1 MVNDLA
7 LASPLVIVTLV
18 GLLALMIGVFS
29 PRDRTTGWLGHVV
42 SLGFAVALTSIG
54 WLWDHAPIEFETPL
68 MTSALVFDHFGLAL
82 SAVILVGAILTTLTA
97 VHHLPA
103 QRADHH
109 EYYALVAFSTLGM
122 LALVTAA
129 DLLTLFVA
137 LEVMSI
143 AIYVLAGLK
152 RQSAY
157 ATEAALKY
165 FVLGSFASALLLLG
179 IAYVYGVTGEIG
191 LEQIGKAFNLEEG
204 VAADPLAGVGM
215 LLLLAAFAFK
225 IAAAPFHMWTPDVY
239 EGALSPATG
248 LMAVGVKTA
257 AFGALARVVLTCF
270 GDDVFRT
277 TPLSWELLVAALAVV
292 SMFAGNLMA
301 LAQKNLKRLLAY
313 SAIAHT
319 GYILLG
325 LLARPEPADDGVAI
339 IALGGG
345 LAFYLLAYTLANAA
359 AFGVAAAL
367 GGDDREDVDE
377 AAYAGLARRDPALA
391 LVLAVS
397 MLSLLGIP
405 ATAGFMGKL
414 TIFSEL
420 LDRGDT
426 IYIWLVVIAVVNAAI
441 SAWYYLRVILVA
453 YMLEPDEAPAV
464 IIESRPLRWSLGV
477 ATALT
482 LFVGLVPGQTLDASV
497 RAGHSLK
504 DTTTPGLSLRSG
516 APTVAPGVTEADAV
530 PALDS
535 VARGR

>member
-7 LASPLVIVTLV
+7 FASPLLIVTLV
-18 GLLALMIGVFS
+18 GLLALMVGVFS
-29 PRDRTTGWLGHVV
+29 PRDRTTGWLAYVV
-42 SLGFAVALTSIG
+42 SLGFATALASLW
-54 WLWDHAPIEFETPL
+54 WLWQRAPVDFETPL
-68 MTSALVFDHFGLAL
+68 MAQALVFDHFGLAL
-82 SAVILVGAILTTLTA
+82 CGVILVGAILTTLTA

-103 QRADHH
+103 QDADHH
-109 EYYALVAFSTLGM
+109 EYYALVAFATLGM
-122 LALVTAA
+122 MALVTAG

-143 AIYVLAGLK
+143 AIYVLAGFK
-152 RQSAY
+152 RQSPY
-157 ATEAALKY
+157 AIEAALKY

-179 IAYVYGVTGEIG
+179 IAYIYGVTGEIG
-191 LEQIGKAFNLEEG
+191 LEQIGKAFHLEEG
-204 VAADPLAGVGM
+204 VAGDPLAGVGM

-239 EGALSPATG
+239 EGAVSPATG

-277 TPLSWELLVAALAVV
+277 SPLSWELLIAALAVA

-319 GYILLG
+319 GYILLA
-325 LLARPEPADDGVAI
+325 LLVQPEPASGGVAI
-339 IALGGG
+339 MALGGG
-345 LAFYLLAYTLANAA
+345 LVFYLLAYTLANAA

-367 GGDDREDVDE
+367 GSDDREGVDE
-377 AAYAGLARRDPALA
+377 AAYAGLAQRDPALA

-414 TIFSEL
+414 TIFSEVL
-420 LDRGDT
+420 ERGDT
-426 IYIWLVVIAVVNAAI
+426 FTLWLVVIAVINAVI

-453 YMLEPDEAPAV
+453 YMLEPDASPPA
-464 IIESRPLRWSLGV
+464 IIQSRPLRWAIGV

-482 LFVGLVPGQTLDASV
+482 LVVGLMPGPTLDASI

-504 DTTTPGLSLRSG
+504 DTTTPGLAGRDSAHPPIATEVRS
-516 APTVAPGVTEADAV
+516 AEPP
-530 PALDS
+530 PSS
-535 VARGR
+535 VAGGR